1 VRLLVYLFTRAN
13 LCYPVQMLRYIENNL
28 LQHEQLIYGVKPHWI
43 VFSSTVWMFFAA
55 FFVYFIAPSELAVP
69 LFGYSLTGVV
79 SLALT
84 VVGVVWGVRAY
95 IYFETSEYGV
105 TNRRV
110 LIKIGWIKRVS
121 LEIMLEQVEGVYVDQ
136 TMMGRAFNYGA
147 ITIIGT
153 GGTKDRFP
161 YIPDPLTFR
170 RITQQQIDFVAHP
183 QDAKP

>member
-1 VRLLVYLFTRAN
+1 
-13 LCYPVQMLRYIENNL
+13 
-28 LQHEQLIYGVKPHWI
+28 
-43 VFSSTVWMFFAA
+43 
-55 FFVYFIAPSELAVP
+55 
-69 LFGYSLTGVV
+69 
-79 SLALT
+79 
-84 VVGVVWGVRAY
+84 
-95 IYFETSEYGV
+95 
-105 TNRRV
+105 
-110 LIKIGWIKRVS
+110 
-121 LEIMLEQVEGVYVDQ
+121 IMLEQVEGVYVDQ